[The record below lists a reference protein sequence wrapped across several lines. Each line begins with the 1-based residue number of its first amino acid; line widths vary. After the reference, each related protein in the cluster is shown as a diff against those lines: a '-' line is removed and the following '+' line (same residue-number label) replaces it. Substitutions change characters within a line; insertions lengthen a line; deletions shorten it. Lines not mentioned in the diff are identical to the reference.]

1 LNLII
6 YFWGNQRREAT
17 VEALRQAVSRQ
28 ALISAL
34 NQNLND
40 IQKQVTLLSELG
52 ADLAADH
59 ARPGDVAQF
68 HGQLE
73 RIDHQIAELKD
84 LSGPDDHASID
95 AFAAAYAE
103 LSASWRI
110 YYDNLGID
118 QTKAITELAVR
129 AEPLA
134 QKVLKEDL
142 PRLQNDEKVRVDRAS
157 VNFYQVARLTDR
169 TTIIIFG
176 ISAAVA
182 LAVALLVS
190 RQLTLGF
197 VRLTQGTG
205 SIGSGNLHERIDLKG
220 NDELADL
227 ARAFNEMAGKL
238 SLAHDQLTRVN
249 EQEKKKSEELEKAL
263 DQLRKAQDQ
272 LVIQQKLAS
281 LGSLTAGIAHEI
293 KNPLNFVT
301 NFAEVSVGLTSE
313 LRQFLM
319 EHRERIEPK
328 AVENILDIL
337 ADLEKTTS
345 KIQEHGKRAD
355 AIVRNMLMHSR
366 GQGERQIT
374 NINSLVSEYVKLAY
388 HGMRAQNVD
397 FNVTIQEELDPSIE
411 PISVVAHDVSRV
423 VLNIANNACYAA
435 YEKKK
440 RLGPAFSPVVK
451 VSTKNHG
458 SSVQIRI
465 RDNGNGIPKQIRER
479 VFEPFFTTKPTGSG
493 TGLGLSIS
501 YDIIVQQHNGE
512 IHVDS
517 EPEQYT
523 EFVITLPKVVS

>member
-1 LNLII
+1 TPVRRQAPHFEWPILPWFASDSVFQLDSIGGRCCHCRAMTIRRRLSLSFLLILLLFGLNLII

-17 VEALRQAVSRQ
+17 VEALRQAILRQ
-28 ALISAL
+28 VIISGL

-73 RIDHQIAELKD
+73 RIDHQIAELKN
-84 LSGPDDHASID
+84 LSGQGNHASLD
-95 AFAAAYAE
+95 AFAEAYAQ
-103 LSASWRI
+103 LGASWRI
-110 YYDNLGID
+110 FYDNLGID

-134 QKVLKEDL
+134 QKVLKQDL
-142 PRLQNDEKVRVDRAS
+142 SRLQSDENFRVEQAS
-157 VNFYQVARLTDR
+157 VNFYQVARLTNR
-169 TTIIIFG
+169 TTILIFA

-182 LAVALLVS
+182 LAVAVLVS

-197 VRLTQGTG
+197 VRLKEGTG
-205 SIGSGNLHERIDLKG
+205 SIGSGNLRQRIDLRG

-238 SLAHDQLTRVN
+238 SMARDQLTHAN
-249 EQEKKKSEELEKAL
+249 EQEKKKSEELEGAL
-263 DQLRKAQDQ
+263 EQLRKAQDQ

-301 NFAEVSVGLTSE
+301 NFAEVSVGLTAE
-313 LRQFLM
+313 LREYLM

-328 AVENILDIL
+328 AVQNILDVL
-337 ADLEKTTS
+337 EDLEKTTS

-355 AIVRNMLMHSR
+355 GIVRNMLMHSR
-366 GQGERQIT
+366 GQAGDRQIT
-374 NINSLVSEYVKLAY
+374 NINSLVSEYIKLAY

-411 PISVVAHDVSRV
+411 PISVVAHDLSRV

-435 YEKKK
+435 
-440 RLGPAFSPVVK
+440 
-451 VSTKNHG
+451 
-458 SSVQIRI
+458 
-465 RDNGNGIPKQIRER
+465 
-479 VFEPFFTTKPTGSG
+479 
-493 TGLGLSIS
+493 
-501 YDIIVQQHNGE
+501 
-512 IHVDS
+512 
-517 EPEQYT
+517 
-523 EFVITLPKVVS
+523 

>member
-1 LNLII
+1 
-6 YFWGNQRREAT
+6 
-17 VEALRQAVSRQ
+17 
-28 ALISAL
+28 
-34 NQNLND
+34 
-40 IQKQVTLLSELG
+40 
-52 ADLAADH
+52 
-59 ARPGDVAQF
+59 
-68 HGQLE
+68 
-73 RIDHQIAELKD
+73 LKD
-84 LSGPDDHASID
+84 LSGQENHASID

-169 TTIIIFG
+169 TTILIFAM
-176 ISAAVA
+176 SAAVA

-238 SLAHDQLTRVN
+238 SMAHDLLTRAN
-249 EQEKKKSEELEKAL
+249 EQEKKKSEELENAL

-272 LVIQQKLAS
+272 LVVQQKLAS

-328 AVENILDIL
+328 AVENISDIL
-337 ADLEKTTS
+337 ADLEQTTS

-366 GQGERQIT
+366 GQAGERQIT

-397 FNVTIQEELDPSIE
+397 FNVTIQEDLDPSVE
-411 PISVVAHDVSRV
+411 PISVVAHDLSRV

-435 YEKKK
+435 YEKRR
-440 RLGPAFSPVVK
+440 RLGPTFSPMVK
-451 VSTKNHG
+451 VSTKNHA

-465 RDNGNGIPKQIRER
+465 RDNGNGIPEQIRER
-479 VFEPFFTTKPTGSG
+479 IFEPFFTTKPTGSG

-501 YDIIVQQHNGE
+501 YDIIVQQHSGQ
-512 IHVDS
+512 IRVDS

-523 EFVITLPKVVS
+523 EFVITLPKVTS